1 METLPQLMIRDTQR
15 EMGDAVRT
23 RLNSGVIVLAANLD
37 GQARFIVTV
46 DEALTK
52 RGIHAGTIAR
62 EVGERLGGK
71 GGGRPDSAQGGSKEP
86 GLLAGVLDGVPE
98 IVGAVLR

>member
-1 METLPQLMIRDTQR
+1 
-15 EMGDAVRT
+15 MGDAVRT

-86 GLLAGVLDGVPE
+86 DRLAGVLAGVDP
-98 IVGAVLR
+98 ALRQRSEEHTSELQSLTNLV